1 MTDIT
6 MRTDMEKVVRIIDE
20 ILELEVELAEKVA
33 RIAEL
38 EDKLKV
44 AEQTIKTQA
53 CVLEG
58 IKLLYLRR

>member
-1 MTDIT
+1 
-6 MRTDMEKVVRIIDE
+6 MEKVVRIIDE
-20 ILELEVELAEKVA
+20 ILALEVELAEKVA
-33 RIAEL
+33 KIAEL
-38 EDKLKV
+38 EDKLKA

>member
-1 MTDIT
+1 
-6 MRTDMEKVVRIIDE
+6 MERVVRIIDE